1 MPMYDIFR
9 EVIFVENIIE
19 SSNLNIENLIKE
31 IYNYKERYDVD
42 GRKISNVGGYQSW
55 DFNWD
60 IIVSNNIE
68 YKELNSLFSSIQSSL
83 LSINYGAE
91 ASLDISNAWVSINHK
106 HDYNRTHQHP
116 NSIFSG
122 VFYLQNPEDSESII
136 KFYRSREFSDY
147 LMTQY
152 ISHDLDSSYWSE
164 DFKIFPKA
172 GDLLIFPS
180 YMFHEVYPNRSESP
194 RISIAFNTNHTEMDN

>member
-1 MPMYDIFR
+1 M
-9 EVIFVENIIE
+9 
-19 SSNLNIENLIKE
+19 NIENLIKE
-31 IYNYKERYDVD
+31 IYKYKESYDAD

-60 IIVSNNIE
+60 IIEPNNIE
-68 YKELNSLFSSIQSSL
+68 YKELNSLFSSIQNNL
-83 LSINYGAE
+83 LNITYGAE
-91 ASLDISNAWVSINHK
+91 ASVNISNAWVSINHK
-106 HDYNRTHQHP
+106 HDYNRRHQHP

-136 KFYRSREFSDY
+136 KFHRSREFSDY
-147 LMTQY
+147 LMSRY
-152 ISHDLDSSYWSE
+152 INHDLDHSYWSE
-164 DFKIFPKA
+164 AFEIFPKA

-194 RISIAFNTNHTEMDN
+194 RISIAFNTNYAQMDN